1 MKIRILSIYNKAKTE
16 AKPLLFSAS
25 LSSLIPKIYDEEGHE
40 IDTDFV
46 SYYLNNYNYYDN
58 YIKYN
63 HGKKLYY
70 YDDEEFGS
78 SLDAFQ
84 DEAASIMA
92 IHAPA
97 WASEYAANIKKNK
110 IILDNIINK
119 IDTLGDVEEIRTM
132 GAQHSETLFGEDETT
147 ANYGALS
154 TTMTTGARSAS
165 NNHSEKTFEANS
177 LAVISSDSST
187 NQAASDTSATAAHVD
202 SSVRE
207 ARTDTTDTR
216 SYVDRIEKPE
226 TINEYI
232 TKDNSGYFEKLNNIP
247 EFSNLMR
254 KIINTIIIE
263 TGAKYDY

>member
-1 MKIRILSIYNKAKTE
+1 MKIRILSIYNRAKTE
-16 AKPLLFSAS
+16 AKPLLFTAA

-46 SYYLNNYNYYDN
+46 TYYLNNYNYYDK

-70 YDDEEFGS
+70 YDEEEFTS
-78 SLDAFQ
+78 SLEAFQ

-97 WASEYAANIKKNK
+97 WASEFAANIKKNK
-110 IILDNIINK
+110 LILDNIIEK
-119 IDTLGDVEEIRTM
+119 TDTLGEVEEIRTM

-147 ANYGALS
+147 ASYGALS
-154 TTMTTGARSAS
+154 TTMQTGLRNAT
-165 NNHSEKTFEANS
+165 NQHSERVHEENTME
-177 LAVISSDSST
+177 VISSDNST
-187 NQAASDTSATAAHVD
+187 NQPASDTSSTAAHSD
-202 SSVRE
+202 TSIRE
-207 ARTDTTDTR
+207 ARTDTTDTN
-216 SYVDRIEKPE
+216 SYVDNILKPE
-226 TINEYI
+226 TINTYV

-263 TGAKYDY
+263 TGARYDY